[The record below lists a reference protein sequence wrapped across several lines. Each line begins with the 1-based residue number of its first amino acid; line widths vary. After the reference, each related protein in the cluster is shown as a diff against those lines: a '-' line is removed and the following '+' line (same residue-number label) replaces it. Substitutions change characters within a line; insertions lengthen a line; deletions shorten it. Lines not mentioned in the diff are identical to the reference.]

1 MNEKQIIKKLNEKT
15 VFNIQE
21 MQRILNSSR
30 EYTKLVLNR
39 LVNRESIKRIKK
51 NSYTLQDDPVVIS
64 TNIVYPSYLSFWSA
78 SSYKGYTEQILNT
91 IQIATTK
98 KLNNL
103 TFQNQK
109 IEFVKIKSPFGYEKI
124 KTKYGELFL
133 ALDEKLIIDSLEHQK
148 RMGNFDEIEKIIEN
162 SKIDKLKMVDFLKR
176 NKNQSTVKRVGYL
189 LEEIK
194 NMDLSKKFTLD
205 KNYIKLNKLSNKSS
219 KINSKWK
226 VKIWFQKKN

>member
-226 VKIWFQKKN
+226 VKI

>member
-148 RMGNFDEIEKIIEN
+148 RMGKFDEIEKIIEN

-226 VKIWFQKKN
+226 VKI